1 MLFIA
6 RIIINGKLRY
16 ADELNMNILKDVL
29 LFKDNHIINILYPEE
44 VDTVEITNI
53 TEVRDISSNA
63 NADDNDSLFNYL
75 FDYKR
80 DLLVIK

>member
-1 MLFIA
+1 MA
-6 RIIINGKLRY
+6 RIIINGNLRY

-53 TEVRDISSNA
+53 TEVRDIGSNA
-63 NADDNDSLFNYL
+63 PEDDNDLLFNYL